1 MVIPTRRIES
11 IGSFWCLLIL
21 RSKELAN
28 YKYSKCH
35 LIRCLLY
42 VQIASK
48 IKTDD
53 CRMLLSPE
61 SHSKAKSSINGPTL
75 MPLLVFSFWNYPQ
88 LKRYCNFYC
97 RASSRETVDRW
108 TIQGVANCFVTRKET
123 PSTFEFI
130 RWLYRDRGLQ
140 IIWGSDDAVSIENQV
155 FHYQHHTYHRRKHWI
170 RCSEQTR
177 PAHIERQW
185 DPALLSCHLDK
196 R

>member
-1 MVIPTRRIES
+1 MKFTGGNSLDKWKLISNFKSPCFALVKRSSAPTGSLILIEDVFESSQWADSKTSLTNRSEAVDTEKLVIACRLFHKIPRDMAKIKNMVIPTRRIES

-97 RASSRETVDRW
+97 RASS
-108 TIQGVANCFVTRKET
+108 
-123 PSTFEFI
+123 
-130 RWLYRDRGLQ
+130 LQ
-140 IIWGSDDAVSIENQV
+140 VG
-155 FHYQHHTYHRRKHWI
+155 
-170 RCSEQTR
+170 
-177 PAHIERQW
+177 RQ
-185 DPALLSCHLDK
+185 K
-196 R
+196 